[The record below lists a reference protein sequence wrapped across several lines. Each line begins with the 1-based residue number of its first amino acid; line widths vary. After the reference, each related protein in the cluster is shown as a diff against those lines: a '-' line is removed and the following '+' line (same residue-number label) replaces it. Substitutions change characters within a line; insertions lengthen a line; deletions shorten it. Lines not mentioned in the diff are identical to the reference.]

1 MSDERTQPAS
11 GLRVLRGSPDEA
23 EVAALVAGMVAI
35 SSAQDEE
42 PEPGA
47 PTSAWM
53 DRSRTMRG
61 QHHSLPLARGGS
73 AWRTSLR

>member
-1 MSDERTQPAS
+1 MSWGQEDSAA
-11 GLRVLRGSPDEA
+11 GLRVLRGSPNDS
-23 EVAALVAGMVAI
+23 EVAALVAGMAAI
-35 SSAQDEE
+35 SQAAEEE

-61 QHHSLPLARGGS
+61 QHHSLPLARGGA

>member
-1 MSDERTQPAS
+1 MTNEAPDS
-11 GLRVLRGSPDEA
+11 GLRVLRGSPDDS
-23 EVAALVAGMVAI
+23 EVAALVAGMAAI
-35 SSAQDEE
+35 ASAADEE

-61 QHHSLPLARGGS
+61 QHHSLPLARGGA